1 MDSRRAAAASV
12 HEATPGGGLPV
23 PCAASCIGC
32 ARRMATLDSSAP
44 SWLTRGALFSGK
56 LLVIAAAVVALVLL
70 LARLYLIVLPT
81 VVALLLSTLLYPP
94 VRWLSAHR
102 VPRALATVLAL
113 LALLLVGAAGM
124 FLLVPRI
131 VQQVSAAGSNV
142 QAGLDG
148 LLDWMTQKLPVSRE
162 QLDGLFEQGLDFL
175 KSNVGRITT
184 GVLAGANFAAQA
196 VAGALLTLA
205 LLFFFVKDTERLGG
219 WVLARASPERRDT
232 VRAVGLRAW
241 KTLSGYL
248 RGVVIIALVDAV
260 GIGAGLAIIG
270 VPLVLPLAA
279 LTFVGGFF
287 PVIGAT
293 LAGGVAVLVAL
304 ITNGPLDAL
313 LVLAVVLGVQQLEG
327 NVLEPVVMGRA
338 VPLHPVVILLSIT
351 AGGVLFGVA
360 GAFLSVPVAA
370 VLSAAGNEL
379 RLRDEARVLEK
390 PSTIA
395 PP

>member
-1 MDSRRAAAASV
+1 MDSSRASTASV
-12 HEATPGGGLPV
+12 HEATPAGGLPV

-32 ARRMATLDSSAP
+32 ARRMATLDPPAA
-44 SWLTRGALFSGK
+44 SWLTRCALFSGK
-56 LLVIAAAVVALVLL
+56 LLVVAAAVVALVLL

-81 VVALLLSTLLYPP
+81 VAALLLATLLYPP

-113 LALLLVGAAGM
+113 LVLLLVGAAGL
-124 FLLVPRI
+124 FVLVPRI
-131 VQQVSAAGSNV
+131 VQQVGSAGSNV
-142 QAGLDG
+142 KEGMEDLIV
-148 LLDWMTQKLPVSRE
+148 WMTQELPVSRE
-162 QLDGLFEQGLDFL
+162 QIDGLFEKALDFL
-175 KSNVGRITT
+175 KSNLGRITT

-196 VAGALLTLA
+196 VAGALLTLT

-219 WVLARASPERRDT
+219 WVLARVSPSRRDT

-241 KTLSGYL
+241 GTLSGYL
-248 RGVVIIALVDAV
+248 RGVVIVALVDAV

-304 ITNGPLDAL
+304 ITNGPIDAL
-313 LVLAVVLGVQQLEG
+313 LALAVVLGVQQLES

-390 PSTIA
+390 PSTSS

>member
-1 MDSRRAAAASV
+1 M
-12 HEATPGGGLPV
+12 T
-23 PCAASCIGC
+23 
-32 ARRMATLDSSAP
+32 TLDPPSA
-44 SWLTRGALFSGK
+44 SWLTRCALFSGK
-56 LLVIAAAVVALVLL
+56 LLVVAAAVVALVLL

-81 VVALLLSTLLYPP
+81 VAALLLATLLYPP

-102 VPRALATVLAL
+102 VPRALATALAL
-113 LALLLVGAAGM
+113 LVLLLVGAAGL
-124 FLLVPRI
+124 FVLVPRI
-131 VQQVSAAGSNV
+131 VQQVGSAGSNV
-142 QAGLDG
+142 KEGMEGLIV
-148 LLDWMTQKLPVSRE
+148 WMTQELPVSRA
-162 QLDGLFEQGLDFL
+162 QIDGLFEKALDYL
-175 KSNVGRITT
+175 KSNLGRITA

-196 VAGALLTLA
+196 VAGGLLTVT

-219 WVLARASPERRDT
+219 WVLARVSPSRRDT

-241 KTLSGYL
+241 GTLSGYL
-248 RGVVIIALVDAV
+248 RGVVIVALVDAV

-293 LAGGVAVLVAL
+293 LAGVVAVLVAL

-313 LVLAVVLGVQQLEG
+313 LALAVVLGVQQLES